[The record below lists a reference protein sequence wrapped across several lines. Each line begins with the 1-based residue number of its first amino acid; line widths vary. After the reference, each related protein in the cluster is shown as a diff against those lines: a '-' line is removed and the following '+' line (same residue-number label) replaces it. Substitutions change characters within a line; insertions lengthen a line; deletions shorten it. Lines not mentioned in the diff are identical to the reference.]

1 MEKRIVKPNEKGE
14 ATKEKVSTP
23 PADSCQAGR
32 RGGVLLGTTL
42 EEQKQWEV
50 PWGGGGGDAGPRV
63 SPHLLRAGGPVVWQ
77 KRRMEGRSLGTWKG
91 RFQERGVAGHS
102 QGEAP
107 PNQAFPLWL
116 KSSGKGSLWQ
126 LAVEFLSPLFPLD
139 PLVPLGSFGGFKTE
153 H

>member
-50 PWGGGGGDAGPRV
+50 PRGGGGGDAGPRV

-77 KRRMEGRSLGTWKG
+77 KRRMEGRSE
-91 RFQERGVAGHS
+91 ERGGGGECSARGASELQGWEVAGR
-102 QGEAP
+102 GP
-107 PNQAFPLWL
+107 
-116 KSSGKGSLWQ
+116 G
-126 LAVEFLSPLFPLD
+126 
-139 PLVPLGSFGGFKTE
+139 
-153 H
+153 

>member
-50 PWGGGGGDAGPRV
+50 PRGGGGGDAGPRV

-77 KRRMEGRSLGTWKG
+77 KRRMEGRGPG
-91 RFQERGVAGHS
+91 RDASRNVE
-102 QGEAP
+102 
-107 PNQAFPLWL
+107 
-116 KSSGKGSLWQ
+116 WQ
-126 LAVEFLSPLFPLD
+126 DTPKEKRLPTRPFHC
-139 PLVPLGSFGGFKTE
+139 G
-153 H
+153 